1 LGIYK
6 LVIYV
11 DEANNLVD
19 VVIAKDLTKV
29 FDGLTAVKGISFT
42 VTRGERVGFLG
53 PNGAGKTTTIRM
65 IYGMSPPTS
74 GSLYVLGLDIGRDIR
89 EIKKGLGVIPQ
100 ETNLDTELS
109 IRENLEVYANYFGIP
124 KKVARGRIRELL
136 KFIQLEER
144 AETMVDT
151 LSGGMKRRLLL
162 ARALLNNP
170 KLLILDEPTTGLDP
184 QARRLIWEKLRSLKE
199 QHVTLI
205 LTTHYMDEASQ
216 LCERLIIMDEG
227 RIIAEG
233 EPRRLIETHVG
244 NEVVEIRVAGSQ
256 REALAALLRPKSTY
270 FEAQDD
276 TFIFFAPSG
285 DVLMRAVKDAGFKIE
300 YVLQRRSTL
309 EDVFLKLTGRRLRD

>member
-1 LGIYK
+1 M
-6 LVIYV
+6 VIYV